1 MQTFRRLN
9 DGTRYYGLTWR
20 GWLTTGI
27 AGGLLYLAV
36 RWSPLSYKP
45 TISITLLVMTA
56 AAMALYAVSG
66 QALGPGRYVLAVI
79 RWRLGPA
86 QFRAPDEHD
95 QPVSGGVLVDAVP
108 LELADASP
116 DQPWWQS
123 NKAHLAVNGNG
134 RIASETESE
143 NAP

>member
-20 GWLTTGI
+20 GWLAAGT

-36 RWSPLSYKP
+36 RFSPLSYKP

-56 AAMALYAVSG
+56 AGMALYAVSG

-86 QFRAPDEHD
+86 QFWAPDEHD
-95 QPVSGGVLVDAVP
+95 QAVTGGVLVDAVP
-108 LELADASP
+108 LALAYASQDQSWWRSDDADP
-116 DQPWWQS
+116 
-123 NKAHLAVNGNG
+123 LVNANG
-134 RIASETESE
+134 RVSHETESE